1 MLFMNKMIV
10 SNLVHRPIRSL
21 ISIFAIAMEV
31 TLILVLVGICFGILN
46 DSKTR
51 QQGIGGDAM
60 VRPPGSSNLIGLSS
74 APMPIKVGQI
84 LEKIPDVKAVAPV
97 LMQAATGG
105 TLETIYGIDV
115 SNYPLGAPFHYLS
128 GGAFQGSDDMIVDD
142 LFADSAHK
150 KPGDTVEALNHT
162 FRISGVV
169 EHGAGGR
176 KFVPIATL
184 QDMIGAQNKATM
196 FYVKLDD
203 PKNYAAF
210 REAVLKTPGMSQYNL
225 TSMQEWLSLVTPER
239 LPGFS
244 IAINVIIGVGV
255 CIGFIVI
262 FQSMY
267 TAVMERTREIGILK
281 SLGASKVYIVN
292 VILRETVVLS
302 IAGILLGIAISL
314 ITGLALR
321 SRFRT
326 LTVDIENL
334 WILRASIIAIV
345 GAIIGALY
353 PAFKAAQKDPID
365 ALAYE

>member
-1 MLFMNKMIV
+1 MNKMIV

-21 ISIFAIAMEV
+21 ISIFAVALEV

-46 DSKTR
+46 DSKAR
-51 QQGIGGDAM
+51 QQGIGADAM
-60 VRPPGSSNLIGLSS
+60 LRPPGSAALMGLSS
-74 APMPIKVGQI
+74 APMPIKVGDI
-84 LEKIPDVKAVAPV
+84 VLKLPHVKAVAPV
-97 LMQAATGG
+97 LVQTASGAA
-105 TLETIYGIDV
+105 LELIYGIDPA
-115 SNYPLGAPFHYLS
+115 SYPMGAPFRYLS
-128 GGAFQGSDDMIVDD
+128 GGPFTGPNNMIVDD
-142 LFADSAHK
+142 LFAASAHK
-150 KPGDTVEALNHT
+150 RVGDTVDALNHT
-162 FRISGVV
+162 FRISGIV

-176 KFVPIATL
+176 KFIPLATM
-184 QDMIGAQNKATM
+184 QDLLGAPNKASM

-203 PKNYAAF
+203 VKNYPAF
-210 REAVLKTPGMSQYNL
+210 RQEVLGTSGMKDYNL

-281 SLGASKVYIVN
+281 SLGASKTYIVN
-292 VILRETVVLS
+292 VILRETVVLA
-302 IAGILLGIAISL
+302 IAGIVLGIVVSL
-314 ITGLALR
+314 ITGMALR
-321 SRFRT
+321 SHYRT
-326 LTVDIENL
+326 LTVDIENR
-334 WILRASIIAIV
+334 WIWRATIIAVV
-345 GAIIGALY
+345 GALIGALY